1 MNAKKKRSYYIDFGV
16 KLAIIDAWF
25 VLNRSPTQWLV
36 EKKYW
41 SWHNENAKPSL
52 GVTFEFHDDQIGTN
66 DDGEV
71 TKQVQLRRLVMTSI
85 LTISLQDYDVILGNM
100 ET

>member
-1 MNAKKKRSYYIDFGV
+1 M